1 MPSSGPNQRDAGTRD
16 EECMFF
22 LISEGSC
29 KKNIRGLAG
38 VSGCTFQLFNV
49 TSIIRDQ
56 ACVRKPSTGPSC
68 LAMRGS

>member
-1 MPSSGPNQRDAGTRD
+1 MPNSGPNQRDAGTRV

-38 VSGCTFQLFNV
+38 VSGCTF
-49 TSIIRDQ
+49 
-56 ACVRKPSTGPSC
+56 
-68 LAMRGS
+68 